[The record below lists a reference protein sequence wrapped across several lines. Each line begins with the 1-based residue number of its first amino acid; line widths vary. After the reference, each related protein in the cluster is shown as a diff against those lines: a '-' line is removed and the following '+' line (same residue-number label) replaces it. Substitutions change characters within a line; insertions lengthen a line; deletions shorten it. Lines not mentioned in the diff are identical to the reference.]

1 MPKASSPNAETSL
14 VLELRRTLGRLD
26 SALGQISEGLVLV
39 NASGQVLWTNLSFDE
54 FSGKT
59 RLEILGVSLHSILP
73 LNIVGDP
80 ILTLEQTRGGL
91 LKTGLVT
98 VIISDDPVCALEIE
112 WRPVVTEVPNP
123 LIFSFRDVSA
133 RISFDEL
140 QQKSQQIEEKWLS
153 ANKKYIDLQSKQL
166 ALAAKVMK
174 CPVTGLPNRRGLRAR
189 MAAALRQLRR
199 QPGSVTLLFCD
210 LNRFKEVNDFYG
222 HQVGDELL
230 IEVGKRLQATLRPED
245 MLARLG
251 GDEFVVLSP
260 DIPTPM
266 AAVQLAERLQALVSK
281 PWTTQDYS
289 ILPSMTVGI
298 ASTDDSEVTVDELLR
313 RADLAMYAAKANDE
327 RAITIYDNVIDDQVK
342 RGILIKRQLQHAI
355 DSDLLRVDF
364 QPIVDLKSRDSIG
377 FEALSRIRDF
387 EGGWMS
393 PIDFI
398 PVAESVGLIDPL
410 GDLVLRRCLAVLKLV
425 NDITPDL
432 LITIN
437 VSPLQICR
445 DGLAGRMIALAER
458 YEVDLSRL
466 AVEVTESILIDRPQ
480 SAMRELNL
488 LRAVG
493 CRIYLDDFGTGY
505 SSMSWLAQL
514 PIDAIKIDRSFTAAL
529 LNDPRRSVV
538 VASMIRLSRDLGLDV
553 IAEGVELEAQAEAL
567 LAMGCCKGQ
576 GFLFG
581 HPAPF
586 PQPAEALVSKICG

>member
-1 MPKASSPNAETSL
+1 MPEVSSPNAETAL

-39 NASGQVLWTNLSFDE
+39 NASGQVLWTNSSFDE
-54 FSGKT
+54 FLGKS
-59 RLEILGVSLHSILP
+59 RIEILGANLHQLLP

-80 ILTLEQTRGGL
+80 ILTKEQTLGGL
-91 LKTGLVT
+91 LKTGFVT
-98 VIISDDPVCALEIE
+98 VILNEDPVHALEIE

-123 LIFSFRDVSA
+123 LMFSFRDVST

-140 QQKSQQIEEKWLS
+140 QQKSQQIEEKWLL
-153 ANKKYIDLQSKQL
+153 ANQKFIDLQSKQL

-189 MAAALRQLRR
+189 MAQALRQLRR
-199 QPGSVTLLFCD
+199 KPGSVTLLFCD

-260 DIPTPM
+260 DLPTPM

-281 PWTTQDYS
+281 PWTTTDYS
-289 ILPSMTVGI
+289 ISPSMTVGI

-313 RADLAMYAAKANDE
+313 RADMAMYAAKGGDE
-327 RAITIYDNVIDDQVK
+327 RSISIYDNVIDDQVK
-342 RGILIKRQLQHAI
+342 RGILIRRQLQHAI

-377 FEALSRIRDF
+377 FEALARIRDF

-432 LITIN
+432 VITLN

-445 DGLAGRMIALAER
+445 EGLAGRMIALAER

-480 SAMRELNL
+480 SAMRELRA
-488 LRAVG
+488 LRTVG
-493 CRIYLDDFGTGY
+493 CRVYLDDFGTGY

-514 PIDAIKIDRSFTAAL
+514 PVDAIKIDRSFTAGL
-529 LNDPRRSVV
+529 LTDRRRSVV
-538 VASMIRLSRDLGLDV
+538 VASMIQLSRDLGLDV

-567 LAMGCCKGQ
+567 LALGCCKGQ

-586 PQPAEALVSKICG
+586 PQPAEVLVP

>member
-199 QPGSVTLLFCD
+199 QPGSVTMLFCD

-289 ILPSMTVGI
+289 IFPSMTVGI

-327 RAITIYDNVIDDQVK
+327 PAITIYDNVIDDQVK

-480 SAMRELNL
+480 SAMRELHS
-488 LRAVG
+488 LRSVG

-514 PIDAIKIDRSFTAAL
+514 PIDAIKIDRSFTAGL

-586 PQPAEALVSKICG
+586 PQPAEALVS

>member
-1 MPKASSPNAETSL
+1 MPKASSPNAETAL

-153 ANKKYIDLQSKQL
+153 ANQKYIDLQSKQL

-174 CPVTGLPNRRGLRAR
+174 CPVTGLPNRRGLLAQ
-189 MAAALRQLRR
+189 MAVALRQLRR

-210 LNRFKEVNDFYG
+210 LNRFKEVNDLYG

-266 AAVQLAERLQALVSK
+266 AAVQLAERLQVLVAK

-289 ILPSMTVGI
+289 ISPSMTLGI

-313 RADLAMYAAKANDE
+313 RADLAMYAAKASDDCS
-327 RAITIYDNVIDDQVK
+327 ITIYDNVIDDQVK

-514 PIDAIKIDRSFTAAL
+514 PIDAIKIDRSFTAGL

-586 PQPAEALVSKICG
+586 PQPAEVLVS

>member
-1 MPKASSPNAETSL
+1 MPEDSRPNADTGL
-14 VLELRRTLGRLD
+14 VVELRRTLGRLD
-26 SALGQISEGLVLV
+26 SALGQISDGLVLV
-39 NASGQVLWTNLSFDE
+39 NALGQVLWTNSSFDE
-54 FSGKT
+54 LSGKT
-59 RLEILGVSLHSILP
+59 RLETLGVTLHSILP
-73 LNIVGDP
+73 LNIVGAP
-80 ILTLEQTRGGL
+80 ILTLDQTRGGL
-91 LKTGLVT
+91 LKTGFVT
-98 VIISDDPVCALEIE
+98 VILSEDPVHALEVE

-123 LIFSFRDVSA
+123 LMFSFRDVSA
-133 RISFDEL
+133 RISFDDL

-153 ANKKYIDLQSKQL
+153 ANQKYIDLQSKQL

-230 IEVGKRLQATLRPED
+230 IEVGKRLQSTLRPED
-245 MLARLG
+245 LLARLG
-251 GDEFVVLSP
+251 GDEFVVLSSHV
-260 DIPTPM
+260 PTPM
-266 AAVQLAERLQALVSK
+266 AAVQLAERLQVLVAK
-281 PWTTQDYS
+281 PWATQDYS
-289 ILPSMTVGI
+289 ISPSMTVGI

-313 RADLAMYAAKANDE
+313 RADLAMYAAKASDE
-327 RAITIYDNVIDDQVK
+327 RSITIYDNVIDDQVK

-377 FEALSRIRDF
+377 FEALARIRDF

-410 GDLVLRRCLAVLKLV
+410 GELVLRRCLAVLKLV

-432 LITIN
+432 IIAIN
-437 VSPLQICR
+437 VSPLQVCR
-445 DGLAGRMIALAER
+445 EGLAGRMIALAER

-466 AVEVTESILIDRPQ
+466 AVEVTESVLIDRPH
-480 SAMRELNL
+480 SAMRELHA
-488 LRAVG
+488 LRALG

-514 PIDAIKIDRSFTAAL
+514 PIDAIKIDRSFTAGM
-529 LNDPRRSVV
+529 LNDPRRRVV

-567 LAMGCCKGQ
+567 LAMGCCKAQ

-586 PQPAEALVSKICG
+586 PQPAELLVL

>member
-1 MPKASSPNAETSL
+1 MPEASSPNTETGL

-39 NASGQVLWTNLSFDE
+39 NAIGQVLWTNASFDE
-54 FSGKT
+54 FLGKT
-59 RLEILGVSLHSILP
+59 RLEILGADLHKILP

-80 ILTLEQTRGGL
+80 ILTIDQTRGGL
-91 LKTGLVT
+91 LKTGFVT
-98 VIISDDPVCALEIE
+98 VIISEDPVHALEIE

-123 LIFSFRDVSA
+123 LMFSFRDVSA
-133 RISFDEL
+133 RISYDEL
-140 QQKSQQIEEKWLS
+140 QQKSQQIEERWLS
-153 ANKKYIDLQSKQL
+153 ANQKYIDLQSKQL

-230 IEVGKRLQATLRPED
+230 IEVGKRLQSTLRPED

-251 GDEFVVLSP
+251 GDEFVILSP

-266 AAVQLAERLQALVSK
+266 AAVQLAERLQSLVSRT
-281 PWTTQDYS
+281 WTTQDYS
-289 ILPSMTVGI
+289 ISPTMAVGI

-313 RADLAMYAAKANDE
+313 RADLAMYAAKASDE
-327 RAITIYDNVIDDQVK
+327 RSITIYDNVIDDQVK

-377 FEALSRIRDF
+377 FEALARIRDF

-410 GDLVLRRCLAVLKLV
+410 GDLVLRRCLAVLKLA

-432 LITIN
+432 VFSIN

-445 DGLAGRMIALAER
+445 EGLAGRMIALAER
-458 YEVDLSRL
+458 YEIDLSRL
-466 AVEVTESILIDRPQ
+466 AVEVTESVLIDRPH
-480 SAMRELNL
+480 SAMRELHS

-514 PIDAIKIDRSFTAAL
+514 PIDAIKIDRSFTAGL

-538 VASMIRLSRDLGLDV
+538 VASMIRLSHDLGLDV
-553 IAEGVELEAQAEAL
+553 IAEGVELEAQADAL

-576 GFLFG
+576 GYLFG

-586 PQPAEALVSKICG
+586 PQPVKVLVP

>member
-1 MPKASSPNAETSL
+1 MPKASSPNAETAL

-80 ILTLEQTRGGL
+80 ILTIEQTRGGL
-91 LKTGLVT
+91 LKTGFVT
-98 VIISDDPVCALEIE
+98 VIINDDPVYALEIE

-153 ANKKYIDLQSKQL
+153 ANQKYIDLQSKQL

-174 CPVTGLPNRRGLRAR
+174 CPVTGLPNRRGLLAQ
-189 MAAALRQLRR
+189 MAVALRQLRR

-210 LNRFKEVNDFYG
+210 LNRFKEVNDLYG

-266 AAVQLAERLQALVSK
+266 AAVQLAERLQVLVAK

-289 ILPSMTVGI
+289 ISPSMTLGI

-313 RADLAMYAAKANDE
+313 RADLAMYAAKASDDCS
-327 RAITIYDNVIDDQVK
+327 ITIYDNVIDDQVK

-432 LITIN
+432 LITLN
-437 VSPLQICR
+437 FSPLQICR
-445 DGLAGRMIALAER
+445 DGLAGRIIALAER

-514 PIDAIKIDRSFTAAL
+514 PIDAIKIDRSFTAGL

-553 IAEGVELEAQAEAL
+553 IAEGVELEAQTEAL

-586 PQPAEALVSKICG
+586 PQPAEVLVS